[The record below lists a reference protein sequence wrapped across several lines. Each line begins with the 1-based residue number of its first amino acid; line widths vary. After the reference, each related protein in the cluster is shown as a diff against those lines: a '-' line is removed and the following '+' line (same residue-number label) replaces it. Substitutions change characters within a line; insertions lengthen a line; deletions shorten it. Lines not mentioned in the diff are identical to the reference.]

1 MKSVECQ
8 NNPYNSEVKLHVACD
23 KIASLLSVISSTSN
37 PGTTALVDEVFDE
50 LFNGKENDHI
60 ESEVHDVMIVKVT
73 CGVYRMPNSIDS
85 LAEILKKYVRGLT
98 HINILRGLGKLY

>member
-1 MKSVECQ
+1 MTIVGSVGWQ
-8 NNPYNSEVKLHVACD
+8 SD
-23 KIASLLSVISSTSN
+23 ILLCLFL
-37 PGTTALVDEVFDE
+37 LVDEGFDE